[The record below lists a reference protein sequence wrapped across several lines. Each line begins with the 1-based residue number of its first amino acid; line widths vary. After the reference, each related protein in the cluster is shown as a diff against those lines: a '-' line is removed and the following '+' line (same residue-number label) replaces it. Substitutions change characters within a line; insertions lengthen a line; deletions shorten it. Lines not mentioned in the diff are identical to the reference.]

1 VRSCE
6 MRQGSF
12 DSWCA
17 CSAKKR
23 HPALH
28 SARNTDQSE
37 CKISPYH
44 TIERLLKLCRGTT
57 RLILC
62 YGELNL
68 SFSLYV
74 VCLPS
79 ILLVSQHEPWIQPAR
94 QYVLGTLVCAL
105 AQTCLMSPTIFTQV
119 SKLVTFDH
127 NRHCFPTAWYL
138 DAPPKVPC
146 PCLTLALGFDHT
158 FPDITPSGYH
168 ITTPESST
176 LSIYQTIRISKA
188 CQGHTIGIYQYRFI
202 TTYSYMTTRNTKYA
216 RCSQSKSLHPSRI
229 LID

>member
-6 MRQGSF
+6 MRQGNF

-37 CKISPYH
+37 CRISPYH

-68 SFSLYV
+68 AFSLYIA
-74 VCLPS
+74 CLS
-79 ILLVSQHEPWIQPAR
+79 LLLLVSQHEPWIQPAR

-105 AQTCLMSPTIFTQV
+105 AQTCLTSPTIFTQV
-119 SKLVTFDH
+119 SKLVTLDH
-127 NRHCFPTAWYL
+127 IRHCFPTAWYL
-138 DAPPKVPC
+138 DASPKGTVPL
-146 PCLTLALGFDHT
+146 PNTSPWLRPYLSRHHAIRVPHHDTRVK
-158 FPDITPSGYH
+158 H
-168 ITTPESST
+168 IIHISYNPHLQS
-176 LSIYQTIRISKA
+176 LSRT
-188 CQGHTIGIYQYRFI
+188 HN
-202 TTYSYMTTRNTKYA
+202 RNI
-216 RCSQSKSLHPSRI
+216 PV
-229 LID
+229 

>member
-1 VRSCE
+1 
-6 MRQGSF
+6 M
-12 DSWCA
+12 DSA
-17 CSAKKR
+17 CSSIR
-23 HPALH
+23 LGHPRLRPCPNLFDVTDHLH
-28 SARNTDQSE
+28 TS
-37 CKISPYH
+37 
-44 TIERLLKLCRGTT
+44 
-57 RLILC
+57 
-62 YGELNL
+62 
-68 SFSLYV
+68 V
-74 VCLPS
+74 
-79 ILLVSQHEPWIQPAR
+79 
-94 QYVLGTLVCAL
+94 
-105 AQTCLMSPTIFTQV
+105 QTF
-119 SKLVTFDH
+119 TFDH